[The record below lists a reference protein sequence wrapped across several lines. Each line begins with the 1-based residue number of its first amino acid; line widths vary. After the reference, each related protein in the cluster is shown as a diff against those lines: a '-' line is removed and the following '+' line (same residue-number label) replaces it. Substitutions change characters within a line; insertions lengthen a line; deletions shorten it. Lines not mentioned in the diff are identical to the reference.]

1 MLPRKRMIEWG
12 CLALLAAVAGGTVAG
27 CRPIQPP
34 PATQVETAPAA
45 AGEPVTEATEGD
57 TEAATPAPGAV
68 AAVTVGKPGDRAA
81 VSTEDGRLVIDI
93 YSASGI
99 GTATVAWTAPPA
111 NPPVLRL
118 HLGGLEELRL
128 TSDNGE
134 IVASVSS
141 GTPHTISQSARSPED
156 AELQPLT
163 AEQQEWL
170 EISWAAGTAGEAA
183 AGETAATAE
192 MAAFPLQDGY
202 FDIVLRDGRLAEP
215 GTTLQIRWIDFYR

>member
-1 MLPRKRMIEWG
+1 
-12 CLALLAAVAGGTVAG
+12 V
-27 CRPIQPP
+27 
-34 PATQVETAPAA
+34 TA
-45 AGEPVTEATEGD
+45 
-57 TEAATPAPGAV
+57 
-68 AAVTVGKPGDRAA
+68 GKPGDRTA

-99 GTATVAWTAPPA
+99 GTATVAWTALPTA
-111 NPPVLRL
+111 PPVLRL

-128 TSDNGE
+128 TNDSGE

-141 GTPHTISQSARSPED
+141 GVPHTVNQSARSSED

-170 EISWAAGTAGEAA
+170 AISWTAGATGEAT

-192 MAAFPLQDGY
+192 MISFPLQDGY
-202 FDIVLRDGRLAEP
+202 FDVVLRDGRLTKP